1 MQAKTLLIPLAAFA
15 LTATTAS
22 AFNSEVLQRAG
33 LTEVQ
38 IEAFETAHELRKEG
52 DNDRARTVLAK
63 AGIDIK
69 TMESVREAMHEYKDA
84 MRTAIDDAVRNND
97 YDAFKQAIEG
107 SPLADI
113 ITRKEDF
120 ALFKEAHD
128 LREAGEIAQ
137 AREIMEELGME
148 HGPLVHHFMHHPH
161 HMHGFSKPQ

>member
-33 LTEVQ
+33 LSEVQ

-52 DNDRARTVLAK
+52 DNNRAREILAK

-84 MRTAIDDAVRNND
+84 MRTAIDEAVRNND
-97 YDAFKQAIEG
+97 YEAFKLAIEG

-120 ALFKEAHD
+120 DLFKEAHD
-128 LREAGEIAQ
+128 LREAGEFAQ
-137 AREIMEELGME
+137 AQALMGELGME
-148 HGPLVHHFMHHPH
+148 HGPFIHHFMHDPH
-161 HMHGFSKPQ
+161 RLHGFSKPQ